1 MTAHRISRSYVSPFV
16 GAFLALLFM
25 LLLAFAAQAQVPEVT
40 YVPPEGSFAPPP
52 AVDFQGLALATAIV
66 TGIVLFARAG
76 VKRVLNPEPST
87 EFSKALNM
95 ALAAVSG
102 LAVGWSGLAGGHAL
116 PERLA
121 FGFVAATMATFGRD
135 IFTRGWRAGTD
146 K

>member
-1 MTAHRISRSYVSPFV
+1 MSRTVARELQYLVFAVLV
-16 GAFLALLFM
+16 GTLAFLALP
-25 LLLAFAAQAQVPEVT
+25 ARGQVPDVT
-40 YVPPEGSFAPPP
+40 YMSPEGSFAPPP

-95 ALAAVSG
+95 ALAAVAG
-102 LAVGWSGLAGGHAL
+102 LTVGWSGLAGGGSL

-135 IFTRGWRAGTD
+135 IFTRGWRATVEE